1 MIESVEFVTVQCP
14 DCGPALIPLEAVHL
28 RINRETDCAS
38 MAFPCA
44 ICGVRNA
51 LPVSAHSVMILRDA
65 GVEPVY
71 WTYPTE
77 LAERESEPRNS
88 FPSRSVEGLMCEL
101 ESDIDSFLRA
111 G

>member
-14 DCGPALIPLEAVHL
+14 DCGPALVPLEAVNL
-28 RINRETDCAS
+28 RINRESDRAS
-38 MAFPCA
+38 MAFPCV
-44 ICGVRNA
+44 ICGIRTA

-71 WTYPTE
+71 WNYPHE
-77 LAERESEPRNS
+77 LAERDSDPRDS
-88 FPSRSVEGLMCEL
+88 FPSRSVEGLMREL
-101 ESDIDSFLRA
+101 ESDIDSFLRS